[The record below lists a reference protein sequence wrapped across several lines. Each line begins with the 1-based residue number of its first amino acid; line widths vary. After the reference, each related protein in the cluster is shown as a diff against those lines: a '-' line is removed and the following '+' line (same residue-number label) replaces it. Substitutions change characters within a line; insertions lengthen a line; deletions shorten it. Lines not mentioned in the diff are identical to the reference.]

1 VHETCDV
8 LRYGVIDLT
17 RENRVAEVIAG
28 KTILLTGAGG
38 FIGSAM
44 AEAIVQL
51 KPGHVILL
59 DHSERNLNEIDLQ
72 LAATTSRDLYTSVL
86 GDICDT
92 TLLSKVLQHNRP
104 HTVYHAA
111 AFKHVPLMETNPFAA
126 VANNALGTYN
136 LAKLL
141 RGSGVANLLMISTD
155 KAVNPISIMGA
166 SKRVAELALINSD
179 NTDTRMRAIR
189 LGNVWGSQG
198 SVVPT
203 FLNQISHGG
212 PVTVAHPEV
221 SRYFVSINEAVEL
234 IFLAS
239 VLDEGSGVFIPQLR
253 APMKIV
259 DLARQLI
266 DRDRAKVEN
275 AIPITFTGLR
285 AGDKMSEQFLSEDEV
300 REATIDGRLF
310 RITNNKIPN
319 DRFHLD
325 MDELSNSVEQRDLT
339 AMMETLCRIVPNYRP
354 TKLLDRTAARASA

>member
-1 VHETCDV
+1 VDETCDA

-17 RENRVAEVIAG
+17 RENRVEEVIAG

-38 FIGSAM
+38 FIGSAL
-44 AEAIVQL
+44 AEGIVRL
-51 KPGHVILL
+51 KPQHVILL
-59 DHSERNLNEIDLQ
+59 DHSERNLNEIDLK

-92 TLLSKVLQHNRP
+92 KLLSEALQRYRP

-141 RGSGVANLLMISTD
+141 RGSGVANMVMISTD

-166 SKRVAELALINSD
+166 SKRVAELALLNLDI
-179 NTDTRMRAIR
+179 TKPRMSAIR

-221 SRYFVSINEAVEL
+221 SRYFFSINEAVEL

-239 VLDEGSGVFIPQLR
+239 VLGEDSGIFIPQLR
-253 APMKIV
+253 TPMKIV
-259 DLARQLI
+259 DVAQQLI
-266 DRDRAKVEN
+266 DRDRSKIER

-285 AGDKMSEQFLSEDEV
+285 AGDKMSEEFLSEDEV

-310 RITNNKIPN
+310 RIANNKIPN

-325 MDELSNSVEQRDLT
+325 MDELANSVEQRDLT
-339 AMMETLCRIVPNYRP
+339 SMIETLCKIVPTYCP
-354 TKLLDRTAARASA
+354 TKLLHRAAARASA